1 MPADSQ
7 SDNFDRFHIEPQLLR
22 ERAFNLRWATV
33 DPDVI
38 PLTAAD
44 PDFPVAHE
52 IRQAIAAYAA
62 EGVLGYGPTEGFDG
76 FRAAVARMLSSRS
89 VSARPDQILATD
101 GAASALWAACR
112 AVLGP
117 GDEALT
123 FDPIDFLLPHCS
135 EQAGATVVRC
145 PLERGTGVIAEGA
158 LEQRITEHTRAIL
171 LCNPHNPTGRVLR
184 VDELRRIGDL
194 AIAHDLVIINDEI
207 WSDIILGDVEMTS
220 IASLSPE
227 IAERTITVSGFSKSY
242 GLAGLRIGFI
252 HSGSE
257 SLCRRVLEA
266 SGAPRTTFGASV
278 LSQVAAQAALEH
290 CDSWLAGFL
299 DHLRQMRTMA
309 VARLDALPGVCCR
322 APEGTYLLFP
332 DIRKTGFDAQALAQR
347 LHDEARV
354 AVVPGLMEWFGPGAE
369 GHLRLSFATTE
380 QILDEALTRI
390 EKMLVG
396 G

>member
-52 IRQAIAAYAA
+52 IRQAIAAHAA

-145 PLERGTGVIAEGA
+145 PLERGTWVIAEGA

-194 AIAHDLVIINDEI
+194 AIAHDLVIINDEV
-207 WSDIILGDVEMTS
+207 WADIILGDVEMTS

-227 IAERTITVSGFSKSY
+227 IAERTIPSRGSPRVMVWPGCASASSIPAVSRCAVECLKHQEPREPPSVPRYSPRWRPRRRWSI
-242 GLAGLRIGFI
+242 AI
-252 HSGSE
+252 HGW
-257 SLCRRVLEA
+257 R
-266 SGAPRTTFGASV
+266 
-278 LSQVAAQAALEH
+278 
-290 CDSWLAGFL
+290 DSSITCG
-299 DHLRQMRTMA
+299 R
-309 VARLDALPGVCCR
+309 C
-322 APEGTYLLFP
+322 
-332 DIRKTGFDAQALAQR
+332 
-347 LHDEARV
+347 
-354 AVVPGLMEWFGPGAE
+354 GPW
-369 GHLRLSFATTE
+369 R
-380 QILDEALTRI
+380 
-390 EKMLVG
+390 
-396 G
+396 